1 LLKRTL
7 VALLGLS
14 VLLFCV
20 NYAAQSTIKTRE
32 HIISEDRVVSLQAGE
47 VEIVVETV
55 EVETNAQTQNES
67 DNNAAVLMPTV
78 VRAYNARASWYRHG
92 NVTANGERYNPLGHT
107 VAHKSLP
114 FGTMVR
120 FTNPETGESVV
131 ARVNDRGPFIKGR
144 EFDLSLGSARA
155 VGMERRGV
163 MVLRIEIL
171 S

>member
-1 LLKRTL
+1 MLKRTL
-7 VALLGLS
+7 VALLSLS

-20 NYAAQSTIKTRE
+20 NNAAQGTIKTRE
-32 HIISEDRVVSLQAGE
+32 HIISEDRVTGLQAGE
-47 VEIVVETV
+47 VEIVDETI
-55 EVETNAQTQNES
+55 EVETNAQIQNES
-67 DNNAAVLMPTV
+67 DNNAAVSTPTV
-78 VRAYNARASWYRHG
+78 VRAYDARASWYRHG
-92 NVTANGERYNPLGHT
+92 KITANGERYNPLGHT

-131 ARVNDRGPFIKGR
+131 ARVNDRGPFIRGR

-163 MVLRIEIL
+163 MILRIEIL